1 MLNVWVFT
9 EVRRESGP
17 PDLAF
22 QAIVS
27 LLTGMLGTEHA
38 SSGRAQGPSPPTL
51 LLFHLFCV
59 HVYAHTIT
67 CVLVSNLGELALPPP
82 AAEAHTAGAF

>member
-1 MLNVWVFT
+1 MNFSRTFKHFYYFIIKKFFVYTMLNVWVFT

-27 LLTGMLGTEHA
+27 LLMGMLRTEHA
-38 SSGRAQGPSPPTL
+38 SSGRA
-51 LLFHLFCV
+51 
-59 HVYAHTIT
+59 
-67 CVLVSNLGELALPPP
+67 
-82 AAEAHTAGAF
+82 